1 MKEQELR
8 YFVFASIIS
17 AENDSLTEEVKQSI
31 ISRHK
36 EEKQT
41 NKTFEQYNWEYIL
54 EPLNDEDAI
63 LRITKLLKD
72 GKR

>member
-1 MKEQELR
+1 MEGRELK
-8 YFVFASIIS
+8 YFVFASLIS
-17 AENDSLTEEVKQSI
+17 AENNALTEEVKQSI
-31 ISRHK
+31 ISRYE

-41 NKTFEQYNWEYIL
+41 NKIFESYNWEHIL
-54 EPLNDEDAI
+54 EPLNDEDTI

>member
-1 MKEQELR
+1 MEGRELKH
-8 YFVFASIIS
+8 FVFASLIS
-17 AENDSLTEEVKQSI
+17 AENNALTEEVKQSI
-31 ISRHK
+31 ISRYE

-41 NKTFEQYNWEYIL
+41 NKIFESYNWEYIL
-54 EPLNDEDAI
+54 EPLNDEDTI